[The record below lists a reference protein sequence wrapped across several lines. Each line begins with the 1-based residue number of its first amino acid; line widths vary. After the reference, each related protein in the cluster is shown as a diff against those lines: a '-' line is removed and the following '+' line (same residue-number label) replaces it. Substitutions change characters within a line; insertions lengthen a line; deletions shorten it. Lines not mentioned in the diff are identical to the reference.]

1 MDIEKTNFKIHIVCE
16 VMPEIMTE
24 CAFIPQG
31 KLARYLS
38 FCYYSDGYT
47 PPAGKER
54 VLPSG
59 SAQLIINLGAN
70 HFRHFLE
77 EDSAGI
83 QSDAAIIAG
92 VNSGYI
98 FLDPQTRR
106 STIGVVF
113 KPGGIQ
119 ALFGVP
125 TIKFRDQAV
134 SLSNIIKT
142 DVMALRN
149 QLGEAASPQAKFDLL
164 EAFLLRRL
172 DESHQPNAAIIRA
185 IQLIE
190 QQPGES
196 SVSVIANQVG
206 YSRRRFSTL
215 FSEAA
220 GIAPKDYVRIQ
231 RFQKALRKIRSNI
244 TPQWSQ
250 IALSCGYYDQAHFN
264 RDFKVL
270 GGLTPG
276 QYLRNQTPEK
286 NHLPA

>member
-1 MDIEKTNFKIHIVCE
+1 
-16 VMPEIMTE
+16 MTE
-24 CAFIPQG
+24 CAFIPQV

-47 PPAGKER
+47 PPAGKEL

-70 HFRHFLE
+70 HFRHFAE

-106 STIGVVF
+106 STIGAVF

-125 TIKFRDQAV
+125 TIEFRDQAV
-134 SLSNIIKT
+134 SLGDIIKA
-142 DVMALRN
+142 DIKALRN
-149 QLGEAASPQAKFDLL
+149 QLTETASPQAKFDLL

-172 DESHQPNAAIIRA
+172 DESHQPNAAINRA

-190 QQPGES
+190 QQPTQL
-196 SVSVIANQVG
+196 SVSAIANHVG

-231 RFQKALRKIRSNI
+231 RFQKALRTIRSN
-244 TPQWSQ
+244 TKPQWSQ

-264 RDFKVL
+264 RDFKAL